1 MRRISGFLA
10 VRLEPLHDQ
19 PSSVAVGHRPT
30 LSGQIGWQNWLS
42 IYATDADDAMLP
54 RVRLA

>member
-1 MRRISGFLA
+1 
-10 VRLEPLHDQ
+10 
-19 PSSVAVGHRPT
+19 